1 MPTCPLGFG
10 PMPLRRLA
18 QIAAVLGLLAVGV
31 WVVRGKKWEQ
41 LRRTDELAAKPAPA
55 IKPRS
60 AADIIPQLKDPPKR
74 SGITIKDMFAG
85 KMPKL
90 NQLEVEAFL
99 KNQGRTMMNLLA
111 ASRLLNDLSFAREAA
126 KLDPKDPAAQLELAL
141 RGETPEEK
149 SAAVAAF
156 RSAAPDNSLGDYLA
170 AHQAF
175 ASGDA
180 GAAGLALAQS
190 LDNSLYA
197 DYTQKIVAGSEQA
210 FLDAGYEP
218 TAAAFAAMFSIPF
231 VQVQTVMNVSENL
244 KQLQDEFIRSADFDA
259 AEPTVIIGLTLGQRI
274 QDQGP
279 YLIDQLVGV
288 AIEKQF
294 LQQLDPLTQ
303 AGPGGQTAG
312 ERLDALDSKLLE
324 IKQLSSAGMEKFAAA
339 DEATQ
344 SQYLEKMKTEGEL
357 AAMRWLVGLKWSIEY
372 GVSSIGAAAG
382 RPKVGAWLRRA
393 LQGGVHDESC
403 PYLVSPCGERDASVW

>member
-1 MPTCPLGFG
+1 
-10 PMPLRRLA
+10 MPLRRLA
-18 QIAAVLGLLAVGV
+18 QIAVVLGLLAVGV
-31 WVVRGKKWEQ
+31 WVVRGKKWEA
-41 LRRTDELAAKPAPA
+41 LRKPAEVAAKPTPG

-60 AADIIPQLKDPPKR
+60 AADIIPQLKGPPKR
-74 SGITIKDMFAG
+74 TGVTIKDIMAG
-85 KMPKL
+85 KVPKL

-99 KNQGRTMMNLLA
+99 KNQGRSTINLLA

-149 SAAVAAF
+149 SAAISAF
-156 RSAAPDNSLGDYLA
+156 RAAAPDNSLGDYLA

-175 ASGDA
+175 AAGDA
-180 GAAGLALAQS
+180 GAAGAALIQS
-190 LDNSLYA
+190 LDNPLYT

-218 TAAAFAAMFSIPF
+218 SAAAGAAMFSLTIG
-231 VQVQTVMNVSENL
+231 QVQTVMNVSENL

-279 YLIDQLVGV
+279 YLIDQVVGI
-288 AIEKQF
+288 AIERKF
-294 LQQLDPLTQ
+294 LQQLDPLTL
-303 AGPGGQTAG
+303 AGPGGQSAG
-312 ERLDALDSKLLE
+312 ERLEALDARVLE
-324 IKQLSSAGMEKFAAA
+324 FRTLGPAFTEKFASA

-344 SQYLEKMKTEGEL
+344 SQYLEKMKSEGEL
-357 AAMRWLVGLKWSIEY
+357 AAMRWLVNGK
-372 GVSSIGAAAG
+372 
-382 RPKVGAWLRRA
+382 
-393 LQGGVHDESC
+393 
-403 PYLVSPCGERDASVW
+403 

>member
-1 MPTCPLGFG
+1 
-10 PMPLRRLA
+10 MPLRRVLTYA
-18 QIAAVLGLLAVGV
+18 VVLGLVAMGV
-31 WVVRGKKWEQ
+31 WIVRGKKWEL
-41 LRRTDELAAKPAPA
+41 LRKPAEVAAKPA

-60 AADIIPQLKDPPKR
+60 AADIIPQLKGPPKR
-74 SGITIKDMFAG
+74 TGVTIKELLAG
-85 KMPKL
+85 KVPKL

-99 KNQGRTMMNLLA
+99 KNQGRSTINLLA

-149 SAAVAAF
+149 SAAIAAF
-156 RSAAPDNSLGDYLA
+156 RVAAPDNSLGDYLA

-175 ASGDA
+175 AAGDA
-180 GAAGLALAQS
+180 GAAGAALIQS
-190 LDNSLYA
+190 LDNPLYT

-218 TAAAFAAMFSIPF
+218 SAAAGAAMFSLTIG
-231 VQVQTVMNVSENL
+231 QVQTVMNVSENL

-279 YLIDQLVGV
+279 YLIDQVVGI
-288 AIEKQF
+288 AIERKF
-294 LQQLDPLTQ
+294 LQQLDPLTL
-303 AGPGGQTAG
+303 AGPGGQSAG
-312 ERLDALDSKLLE
+312 ERLEALDARVLE
-324 IKQLSSAGMEKFAAA
+324 FRTLGPAFTEKFATA

-344 SQYLEKMKTEGEL
+344 SQYLAKMKSEGEL
-357 AAMRWLVGLKWSIEY
+357 AAMRWLVGLK
-372 GVSSIGAAAG
+372 
-382 RPKVGAWLRRA
+382 
-393 LQGGVHDESC
+393 
-403 PYLVSPCGERDASVW
+403 